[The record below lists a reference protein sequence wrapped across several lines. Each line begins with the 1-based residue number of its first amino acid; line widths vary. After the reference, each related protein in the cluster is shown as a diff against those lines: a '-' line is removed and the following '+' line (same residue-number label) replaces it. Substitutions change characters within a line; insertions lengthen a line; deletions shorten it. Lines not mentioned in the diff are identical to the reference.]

1 MQNHFPLWKNILV
14 LTVLV
19 IGALYALPNLY
30 GNDPA
35 VQLAS
40 SNNTPLQQ
48 SQADAVTAAIKEA
61 GYTLKSFEFNEGKIL
76 ARFNNTDEQLKA
88 ADLLR
93 EKMYGQATVALNLAP
108 ATPEWLHK
116 LGAKPMYLG
125 LDLRGGVHFTLEV
138 DMDTAIKQA
147 EERYINDIRGAF
159 RDGKVRYQSVAKE
172 SGGIKIVLP
181 NEEAKVAAAAVLNKD
196 FRNLD
201 LDETATNEFTLTMP
215 EREIRE
221 IKKSSLGQNITT
233 LRNRVNEL
241 GVAEPI
247 IQQQGDSRIIVQLPG
262 VQDTTRAKELLGTTA
277 TLEYRLV
284 DVEHDVQSAI
294 QGHVPVGSRLYY
306 DKNGAPVLLKRAV
319 IVTGDQI
326 TDASSGLDQ
335 DGAAAVF
342 ITLDGAG
349 AKKMGKMT
357 QENINK
363 PMAVVFI
370 EYKSET
376 RVIDGQKVQ
385 HKEKV
390 EKVISVATIRDSF
403 SKRFQTTGLD
413 SPQEARTLALLL
425 RAGALAA
432 PVEIVEE
439 RTVGPSLGQENIDQ
453 GMMSITAGFL
463 LVVFFMIV
471 YYKGFGLIANFAL
484 IYNVLLLIAIM
495 SVLQA
500 TLTLPGMAGI
510 VLTVGMAVD
519 ANVLINERI
528 REELRNGSSPQ
539 ASIYVGYEKA
549 FATILDSN
557 VTHFIVALLLFIFG
571 TGPVKGFA
579 LVLSVGILTSLF
591 TSVTSTRML
600 ANWVYGG
607 NRQVE
612 KLSI

>member
-14 LTVLV
+14 LAVLV
-19 IGALYALPNLY
+19 FGTLYALPNVF

-40 SNNTPLQQ
+40 NTATPLQQ
-48 SQADAVTAAIKEA
+48 GQADAVRAALVEA
-61 GYTLKSFEFNEGKIL
+61 GLQTKSLDFKDGKIL
-76 ARFNNTDEQLKA
+76 VRFPDTDQQLKA

-93 EKMYGQATVALNLAP
+93 GKMTGKVTVALNLAP
-108 ATPEWLHK
+108 ATPAW
-116 LGAKPMYLG
+116 LGALGAEPMYLG
-125 LDLRGGVHFTLEV
+125 LDLRGGVHFLLEV

-147 EERYINDIRGAF
+147 DERYNNDIRSAL
-159 RDGKVRYQSVAKE
+159 REAKVRYQSVSKE
-172 SGGIKIVLP
+172 GDTLKVVLP
-181 NEEAKVAAAAVLNKD
+181 DEESRVAAAAVLNKD

-201 LDETATNEFTLTMP
+201 LAETGPMEFSLTMP
-215 EREIRE
+215 EQEIRA
-221 IKKSSLGQNITT
+221 IRKSALEQNITT

-247 IQQQGDSRIIVQLPG
+247 IQQQGDSRIVVQLPG
-262 VQDTTRAKELLGTTA
+262 VQDTARAKELLGTTA

-284 DVEHDVQSAI
+284 DVEHDLKAAI
-294 QGHVPVGSRLYY
+294 DGRVPVGSRLYY
-306 DKNGAPVLLKRAV
+306 DKNGGPVLLKRAV

-326 TDASSGLDQ
+326 TDAASGLDQ
-335 DGAAAVF
+335 DGNPAVF
-342 ITLDGAG
+342 ITLDGVG
-349 AKKMGKMT
+349 AKKMGKLT
-357 QENINK
+357 SENIGK

-376 RVIDGQKVQ
+376 RVVDGQKVQ

-403 SKRFQTTGLD
+403 SKRFQTTGLE
-413 SPQEARTLALLL
+413 SAQEARNLALLL

-453 GMMSITAGFL
+453 GMLSINIGFL
-463 LVVFFMIV
+463 LVVVFMFV
-471 YYKGFGLIANFAL
+471 YYRTFGLIANFAL
-484 IYNVLLLIAIM
+484 VFNLVLLIAIL
-495 SVLQA
+495 SLLQA

-528 REELRNGSSPQ
+528 REELRNGNSPQ

-557 VTHFIVALLLFIFG
+557 ITTLLVALLLFGLG

-579 LVLSVGILTSLF
+579 VVLSLGILTSMF
-591 TSVTSTRML
+591 TAITGTRML
-600 ANWVYGG
+600 VNWIYGG
-607 NRQVE
+607 NRRVDT
-612 KLSI
+612 LSI

>member
-48 SQADAVTAAIKEA
+48 SQADTVTAAIKEA

-181 NEEAKVAAAAVLNKD
+181 NEEARVAAAAVLNKD

-294 QGHVPVGSRLYY
+294 AGHVPVGSRLYY

-385 HKEKV
+385 HKEKI

-453 GMMSITAGFL
+453 GMMSIMAGFL

-557 VTHFIVALLLFIFG
+557 VTHFIVAVLLFAFG

>member
-14 LTVLV
+14 LAVLV
-19 IGALYALPNLY
+19 FGTLYALPNVF

-40 SNNTPLQQ
+40 NTATPLQQ
-48 SQADAVTAAIKEA
+48 GQADAVRAALAEA
-61 GYTLKSFEFNEGKIL
+61 GLQTKSLDFKDGKIL
-76 ARFNNTDEQLKA
+76 VRFPDTDQQLKA

-93 EKMYGQATVALNLAP
+93 GKMTGKATVALNLAP
-108 ATPEWLHK
+108 ATPAW
-116 LGAKPMYLG
+116 LGALGAEPMYLG
-125 LDLRGGVHFTLEV
+125 LDLRGGVHFLLEV

-147 EERYINDIRGAF
+147 DERYNNDIRSAL
-159 RDGKVRYQSVAKE
+159 REAKVRYQSVSKE
-172 SGGIKIVLP
+172 GDTLKVVLP
-181 NEEAKVAAAAVLNKD
+181 DEESRVAAAAVLNKD

-201 LDETATNEFTLTMP
+201 LAETGPMEFSLTMP
-215 EREIRE
+215 EQEIRA
-221 IKKSSLGQNITT
+221 IRKSALEQNITT

-247 IQQQGDSRIIVQLPG
+247 IQQQGDSRIVVQLPG
-262 VQDTTRAKELLGTTA
+262 VQDTARAKELLGTTA

-284 DVEHDVQSAI
+284 DVEHDLKAAI
-294 QGHVPVGSRLYY
+294 DGRVPVGSRLYY
-306 DKNGAPVLLKRAV
+306 DKNGGPVLLKRAV

-326 TDASSGLDQ
+326 TDAASGLDQ
-335 DGAAAVF
+335 DGNPAVF
-342 ITLDGAG
+342 ITLDGVG
-349 AKKMGKMT
+349 AKKMGKLT
-357 QENINK
+357 SENIGK

-376 RVIDGQKVQ
+376 RVVDGQKVQ

-403 SKRFQTTGLD
+403 SKRFQTTGLE
-413 SPQEARTLALLL
+413 SAQEARNLALLL

-453 GMMSITAGFL
+453 GMLSINIGFL
-463 LVVFFMIV
+463 LVVVFMFV
-471 YYKGFGLIANFAL
+471 YYRTFGLIANFAL
-484 IYNVLLLIAIM
+484 VFNLVLLIAIL
-495 SVLQA
+495 SLLQA

-528 REELRNGSSPQ
+528 REELRNGNSPQ

-557 VTHFIVALLLFIFG
+557 ITTLLVALLLFGLG

-579 LVLSVGILTSLF
+579 VVLSLGILTSMF
-591 TSVTSTRML
+591 TAITGTRML
-600 ANWVYGG
+600 VNWIYGG
-607 NRQVE
+607 NRRVDT
-612 KLSI
+612 LSI

>member
-19 IGALYALPNLY
+19 FAILYSLPNLF

-40 SNNTPLQQ
+40 SNATPLQQ
-48 SQADAVTAAIKEA
+48 SQADEVASSLKDA
-61 GYTLKSFEFNEGKIL
+61 GLELKSFEFKDGKIL
-76 ARFNNTDEQLKA
+76 ARFQNTDEQMKA
-88 ADLLR
+88 ADMLR
-93 EKMYGQATVALNLAP
+93 NKMSGQATVALNLAP
-108 ATPEWLHK
+108 ATPDWLRA
-116 LGAKPMYLG
+116 LGAEPMYLG
-125 LDLRGGVHFTLEV
+125 LDLRGGVHFLLEV
-138 DMDTAIKQA
+138 DMDTALKQA
-147 EERYINDIRGAF
+147 DERYINDIRSAF
-159 RDGKVRYQSVAKE
+159 RDAKVRYQSVSKE
-172 SGGIKIVLP
+172 SNGIKVVLTD
-181 NEEAKVAAAAVLNKD
+181 EENRAAAALVLDKD
-196 FRNLD
+196 FHNLD
-201 LDETATNEFTLTMP
+201 LTENGPNEFLLTMP
-215 EREIRE
+215 EREIIA
-221 IKKSSLGQNITT
+221 IKKAALDQNITT

-247 IQQQGDSRIIVQLPG
+247 IQQQGSSRIVVQLPG
-262 VQDTTRAKELLGTTA
+262 VQDTARAKELLGTTA
-277 TLEYRLV
+277 TLEYRSV
-284 DVEHDVQSAI
+284 DVEHDVKTAVE
-294 QGHVPVGSRLYY
+294 GHVPVGSRLYK
-306 DKNGAPVLLKRAV
+306 DKNGAPILLKRSV

-335 DGAAAVF
+335 DGQAAVF
-342 ITLDGAG
+342 ITLDGIG
-349 AKKMGKMT
+349 AKKMGKFT
-357 QENINK
+357 QDNIGK

-370 EYKSET
+370 EYKSDT
-376 RVIDGQKVQ
+376 QIVDGKKVQ
-385 HKEKV
+385 HKEKI

-453 GMMSITAGFL
+453 GMTSINIGFL
-463 LVVFFMIV
+463 LVVVFMLI
-471 YYKGFGLIANFAL
+471 YYRAFGLIANFAL
-484 IYNVLLLIAIM
+484 IFNVVLLIAIL
-495 SVLQA
+495 SLLQA

-528 REELRNGSSPQ
+528 REELRNGNSPQ

-549 FATILDSN
+549 FGTILDSN
-557 VTHFIVALLLFIFG
+557 VTTLLVALLLFGFG

-579 LVLSVGILTSLF
+579 VVLSLGILTSMF
-591 TSVTSTRML
+591 TAITGTRML
-600 ANWVYGG
+600 VNWIYGG
-607 NRQVE
+607 DHRLE

>member
-181 NEEAKVAAAAVLNKD
+181 NEEARVAAAAVLNKD

-294 QGHVPVGSRLYY
+294 AGHVPVGSRLYY

-385 HKEKV
+385 HKEKI

-557 VTHFIVALLLFIFG
+557 VTHFIVAVLLFAFG

>member
-1 MQNHFPLWKNILV
+1 MQNHFPLWKNILI

-19 IGALYALPNLY
+19 FSILYALPNMF

-40 SNNTPLQQ
+40 STPNPLQQ
-48 SQADAVTAAIKEA
+48 SQADEVQASIKNA
-61 GYTLKSFEFNEGKIL
+61 GYALKAFEFKDGKIL
-76 ARFNNTDEQLKA
+76 ARFNNTDEQMKA

-93 EKMYGQATVALNLAP
+93 EKMTGKATVALNLAP
-108 ATPEWLHK
+108 ATPAWLSA

-138 DMDTAIKQA
+138 DMDTAVKQA
-147 EERYINDIRGAF
+147 DERYSNDIRSAF
-159 RDGKVRYQSVAKE
+159 RDAKVRYQSVSKE
-172 SGGIKIVLP
+172 TNGIKVVLP
-181 NEEAKVAAAAVLNKD
+181 DEENRVAAAAVLNKD
-196 FRNLD
+196 FRTLD
-201 LDETATNEFTLTMP
+201 LVESGTNEFLLTLP
-215 EREIRE
+215 EREIVN
-221 IKKSSLGQNITT
+221 IKKSALEQNITT

-247 IQQQGDSRIIVQLPG
+247 IQQQGSSRIVVQLPG
-262 VQDTTRAKELLGTTA
+262 VQDTAHAKELLGTTA

-284 DVEHDVQSAI
+284 DTEHDVKSALE
-294 QGHVPVGSRLYY
+294 GHVPVGSRIYY
-306 DKNGAPVLLKRAV
+306 DKNSAPVLLKRSV

-326 TDASSGLDQ
+326 TDAASGLDQ
-335 DGAAAVF
+335 DGQPAVF
-342 ITLDGAG
+342 ITLDGVG
-349 AKKMGKMT
+349 AKKMGKFT
-357 QENINK
+357 QENIGK

-376 RVIDGQKVQ
+376 HTVNGEKVQ

-432 PVEIVEE
+432 PVEIAEE
-439 RTVGPSLGQENIDQ
+439 RTIGPSLGQENIDQ
-453 GMMSITAGFL
+453 GMMSIKVGFL
-463 LVVFFMIV
+463 LIVGFMIV
-471 YYKGFGLIANFAL
+471 YYRGFGLIADFAL
-484 IYNVLLLIAIM
+484 FFNLVLLTAIL
-495 SVLQA
+495 SLLQA

-510 VLTVGMAVD
+510 VLTLGMAVD

-528 REELRNGSSPQ
+528 REEIRNGQSPQ
-539 ASIYVGYEKA
+539 ASIFLGYEKA

-557 VTHFIVALLLFIFG
+557 ITTLLVPLLLFGFG

-579 LVLSVGILTSLF
+579 VVLCLGILTSMF
-591 TSVTSTRML
+591 TAISGSRML
-600 ANWVYGG
+600 VNWFYGG
-607 NRQVE
+607 DRRVE

>member
-48 SQADAVTAAIKEA
+48 SQADAVTAAIKQA
-61 GYTLKSFEFNEGKIL
+61 GYNLKSFEFNEGKIL

-385 HKEKV
+385 HKEKI

-557 VTHFIVALLLFIFG
+557 VTHFIVAVLLFAFG

-591 TSVTSTRML
+591 TSVTGTRML